1 MIYNMITEIMF
12 SNIQQNIS
20 LLIERILPE
29 TKPKIKTVRTFMGK
43 FDPEMY
49 KLTGDGQ
56 YRVYDGYNR
65 ELSVLLFDIIC
76 AMTGSINFDNAVH
89 TIQVMKNY
97 IPKAIKSKKP
107 KANKPIPEQFQL
119 VCNTCNNI
127 KDVRIDFYKNRLICK
142 KCFSKKVVSKRRMKN
157 DDKIRVSRNA
167 G

>member
-1 MIYNMITEIMF
+1 MF
-12 SNIQQNIS
+12 SKIMYDDYANKIS
-20 LLIERILPE
+20 GSTDRIKSVEP
-29 TKPKIKTVRTFMGK
+29 TKMKTIRTFQWK

-49 KLTGDGQ
+49 ASQGSGQ
-56 YRVYDGYNR
+56 YPVYDGYNK